1 MDSKA
6 DVGKAFNPEKVTA
19 ESLISAAENQPAAA
33 APAHDQ
39 HELPNPETLVP
50 NALTKSP
57 QAAATLEDT
66 RLIPDRPVTPF
77 AATRALDEFIERED
91 NDLPLS
97 TVPCRD
103 LVSVWERKRH
113 FLKSFSKLCSKM
125 SNLFK
130 VEYLPVSDI
139 QLWTKEKK

>member
-103 LVSVWERKRH
+103 LVSV
-113 FLKSFSKLCSKM
+113 
-125 SNLFK
+125 
-130 VEYLPVSDI
+130 
-139 QLWTKEKK
+139 